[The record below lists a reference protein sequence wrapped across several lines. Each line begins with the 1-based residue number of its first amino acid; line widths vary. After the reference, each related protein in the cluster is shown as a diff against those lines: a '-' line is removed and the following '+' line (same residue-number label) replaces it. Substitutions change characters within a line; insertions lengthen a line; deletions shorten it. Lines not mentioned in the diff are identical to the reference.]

1 MYRRFLSI
9 VALVGAAG
17 CTNVYSLSSA
27 VPDSAAVLDPRLVG
41 EWVTTESDGK
51 SAYAT
56 VSQTEAREYRIRFI
70 DEDGDTGV
78 VAGRLGQLA
87 DRWLLDLSPGGD
99 LRAIYRLEGLPVHQ
113 QVVLELSD
121 STISAAGFDGDS
133 LKSFLLKRQI
143 PILAYAITQH
153 GDVLLTDP
161 TPELARGLASYARRP
176 NVLTRWTTYR
186 RLCAQRESRR
196 STLECQFATSIHT
209 GRKAGFIAL
218 RSMVREFGVIR
229 PQSVGADV
237 LGAAAAFF
245 AGSSFAPDSVEPGDA
260 LAVIEGAY
268 RPFIGRRDVF
278 GAVAYRL
285 TDIALRNPQLR
296 QRALGLREQIRAAF
310 IDSIKMRPP
319 TDADDERLNPRV
331 GLVGGRLLMGSPD
344 TDGNADSREKPQH
357 PVNVSPFRIQTHEVT
372 NAEYRRFDPTH
383 DVDAP
388 ADHPVANVSW
398 YAAMAYSV
406 WLGGSLPTEAQWEF
420 AARGKD
426 GRKYPWGDAPPTREK
441 AQYAA
446 GSTAPVGS
454 HPSGATPEGLQDMAG
469 NVWEWCLDLYG
480 PYGRA
485 ELVDPLGP
493 SSSSIPSR
501 VLRGWSF
508 AGVAW
513 LAPSSV
519 RLSSD
524 PGHADNV
531 SGFRVVWP
539 PAGTSP

>member
-501 VLRGWSF
+501 VLRVWSF

>member
-1 MYRRFLSI
+1 MWRRFLTV
-9 VALVGAAG
+9 VALVDAAG
-17 CTNVYSLSSA
+17 CTNVYSFSPA
-27 VPDSAAVLDPRLVG
+27 VPDSAAVLDARLVG
-41 EWVTTESDGK
+41 KWVTTDSDGT
-51 SAYAT
+51 SQYAIVT
-56 VSQTEAREYRIRFI
+56 QTETRDYRIRLI
-70 DEDGDTGV
+70 GEDGDTNV
-78 VAGRLGQLA
+78 VAGRLGHLA
-87 DRWLLDLSPGGD
+87 DRWLLDLSPD
-99 LRAIYRLEGLPVHQ
+99 ENSRAIYRLGGIPIHQ

-121 STISAAGFDGDS
+121 STIRAAGFDGDS
-133 LKSFLLKRQI
+133 LKSFLLNR
-143 PILAYAITQH
+143 PTPALAYAITPRR
-153 GDVLLTDP
+153 DVLLTDS

-176 NVLTRWTTYR
+176 NVLTAWGIYR
-186 RLCAQRESRR
+186 RLCLQQHENRR
-196 STLECQFATSIHT
+196 NALECLFAESIHT
-209 GRKAGFIAL
+209 GGKESVVAL
-218 RSMVREFGVIR
+218 RSMVGEFGVIR
-229 PQSVGADV
+229 PQAVGAEV

-426 GRKYPWGDAPPTREK
+426 GRKYPSRCKSTRWF
-441 AQYAA
+441 
-446 GSTAPVGS
+446 T
-454 HPSGATPEGLQDMAG
+454 
-469 NVWEWCLDLYG
+469 
-480 PYGRA
+480 
-485 ELVDPLGP
+485 
-493 SSSSIPSR
+493 
-501 VLRGWSF
+501 
-508 AGVAW
+508 
-513 LAPSSV
+513 
-519 RLSSD
+519 
-524 PGHADNV
+524 
-531 SGFRVVWP
+531 
-539 PAGTSP
+539 